1 MYDRIL
7 GRVVETGPTHV
18 VLRAG
23 GVGYL
28 LEVPAGTAADLEP
41 GREVELLTI
50 LHVVDG
56 TPSLLGFGSRLE
68 RDLARRLLAVS
79 GIGKAMTL
87 AVLSTYSPAELAR
100 AVLDDDHR
108 ALSRVKGVGRKTAE
122 RLCLELRDHVAQLE
136 LGEAAAAAPT
146 GELLPQSAE
155 DAIAALLTLGFSEK
169 EAREKVLRRHRAAP
183 GATTEQLVKDV
194 LRS

>member
-56 TPSLLGFGSRLE
+56 APSLLGFATRLE
-68 RDLARRLLAVS
+68 RDLARRLLSVS
-79 GIGKAMTL
+79 GVGKAITL
-87 AVLSTYSPAELAR
+87 AVLSAYSPAELAR
-100 AVLDDDHR
+100 AVSEGDHR

-122 RLCLELRDHVAQLE
+122 RLCLELRDHVSQLE
-136 LGEAAAAAPT
+136 LADTGAA
-146 GELLPQSAE
+146 GDLLPRSAE

-169 EAREKVLRRHRAAP
+169 EAREKVLRLHRAAP
-183 GATTEQLVKDV
+183 EATTEQLVKDV